1 MAIRCCGLDKSLPLP
16 GLSSFLF
23 FFFFCIF
30 PETPIP
36 LSFFFKNPG
45 ATVKIMGNQ
54 RRLHFNLQGTWRDV
68 ITVPVPGLVLAPIFP
83 NPQRGLKGQL
93 DSSPGHFL

>member
-16 GLSSFLF
+16 GLSSFP

-36 LSFFFKNPG
+36 LSF
-45 ATVKIMGNQ
+45 
-54 RRLHFNLQGTWRDV
+54 
-68 ITVPVPGLVLAPIFP
+68 
-83 NPQRGLKGQL
+83 LKKFWSNSKDYGK
-93 DSSPGHFL
+93 SEVSAF